1 MRKLVAL
8 LAVAFFAVSVAPAVA
23 GTPEEAKVL
32 AVKAAK
38 LIAAEGESAFPKLGD
53 PAGGYVEGDLFVT
66 VIDRKGVVRASAMA
80 KLVGLNM
87 WEATDPDGVKIN
99 QVAWKAVEG
108 TDGAWSTYKFTNPA
122 TKKIEPKKSWVQK
135 VGDYIVVC
143 GAYIH

>member
-1 MRKLVAL
+1 MRKLVAV

-38 LIAAEGESAFPKLGD
+38 LIAAEGEAAFPKLGD
-53 PAGGYVEGDLFVT
+53 PAAGYIEGDLFVT

-108 TDGAWSTYKFTNPA
+108 ADGAWSTYKFTNPA

>member
-38 LIAAEGESAFPKLGD
+38 LIAAEGEAAFPKLGD

-99 QVAWKAVEG
+99 QVAWKSVEAA
-108 TDGAWSTYKFTNPA
+108 DGAWSTYKFTNPA

>member
-1 MRKLVAL
+1 MRTLIAV
-8 LAVAFFAVSVAPAVA
+8 LAVAFFALGVAPATA

-32 AVKAAK
+32 AIKAAK
-38 LIAAEGESAFPKLGD
+38 LVAAEGEAAFPKLGD

-66 VIDRKGVVRASAMA
+66 VIDRKGVVRASAMS

-87 WEATDPDGVKIN
+87 WEATDPDGIKIN
-99 QVAWKAVEG
+99 QVAWQAVEN

-143 GAYIH
+143 GAYVH